1 MPIQTRSQR
10 YAVAALACV
19 EQVVAQPGLREE
31 YKSSADGFP
40 VMVMQAGLAQAL
52 GFLLAKSACRLDNG
66 YGRYLHD
73 LAAVLRAGGATTA
86 DSGEALHQTA
96 IHAALAD
103 YRRLTREA
111 LAAAAWLKRMAQ
123 AHIRKPDAED
133 RS

>member
-1 MPIQTRSQR
+1 MSVQTRSQR
-10 YAVAALACV
+10 YAAAALACV
-19 EQVVAQPGLREE
+19 GQVAAMPALREE
-31 YKSSADGFP
+31 YKSRADGFP

-52 GFLLAKSACRLDNG
+52 GFLLAKSGRSLDNG

-86 DSGEALHQTA
+86 GSGEALHGAA
-96 IHAALAD
+96 IHAALAE
-103 YRRLTREA
+103 YRLLTREA

-133 RS
+133 RP